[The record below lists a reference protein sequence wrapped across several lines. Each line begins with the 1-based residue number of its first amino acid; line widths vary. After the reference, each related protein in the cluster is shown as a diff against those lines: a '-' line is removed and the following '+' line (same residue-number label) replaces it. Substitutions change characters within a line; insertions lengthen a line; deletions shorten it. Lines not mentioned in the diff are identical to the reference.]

1 MQSRLLKQL
10 DAAIDA
16 ASNPVRADCLRAER
30 ACLVARHGHFDDAR
44 KTLSGLQ
51 QQYARQ
57 PNMVLSAWI
66 SLAEG
71 LIAHYGKLGA
81 SEAIDKIHRAYA
93 MSGAAREPALH
104 ALCCA
109 WLAHLDYVKH
119 DFVSMARRVAE
130 TLELADAKH
139 HAARSRIGLVVAQTY
154 HFAGRYDLAQ
164 PWYALV
170 RQHGTAEGD
179 EATLAAL
186 LANMAWLNTSQ
197 ARQNV
202 LSGPGEAQATRQAM
216 LGAESSQNFDALVG
230 TAALEALAPILRAQ
244 LLSLQG
250 RHADALPLYEQ
261 HLDPALTQGAAHMA
275 NWLRADL
282 AWCRVQLK
290 QHELAR
296 ADAQAAEAAN
306 RDDCDLDDRAAT
318 HSRLAQVYAALG
330 QPEAA
335 RKHSQQAEAAW
346 RAFADEQAEVLRLID
361 AALREHRSP

>member
-1 MQSRLLKQL
+1 MQSRLQKQL

-16 ASNPVRADCLRAER
+16 AGNPVKADCLRAER
-30 ACLVARHGHFDDAR
+30 ACLMARLGHFDDAR
-44 KTLSGLQ
+44 KALTGLQ
-51 QQYARQ
+51 QQYAVQ
-57 PNMVLSAWI
+57 PHMALSAWI

-71 LIAHYGKLGA
+71 LIAHYGKLGSA
-81 SEAIDKIHRAYA
+81 EAVDKIHRAYA

-109 WLAHLDYVKH
+109 WLAHLDYVRH
-119 DFVSMARRVAE
+119 DFASMTRRVAE
-130 TLELADAKH
+130 TLLLADAKH
-139 HAARSRIGLVVAQTY
+139 HAAQSRISLVIAQTY
-154 HFAGRYDLAQ
+154 HFAGRYERAQ
-164 PWYALV
+164 PWYTLT
-170 RQHGTAEGD
+170 RQHATSEGD

-186 LANMAWLNTSQ
+186 LANMAWLNASQ

-230 TAALEALAPILRAQ
+230 TAALDALAPVMRAQ

-261 HLDPALTQGAAHMA
+261 HLDHALTQGAAHMA

-282 AWCRVQLK
+282 GWCRIQLK
-290 QHELAR
+290 QLELAR
-296 ADAQAAEAAN
+296 EDAQAAEAAN
-306 RDDCDLDDRAAT
+306 RADCDLDDRAAT

-330 QPEAA
+330 QLDAA
-335 RKHSQQAEAAW
+335 KKHSQQAEAAW
-346 RAFADEQAEVLRLID
+346 KAFADEQAEVLRLLD
-361 AALREHRSP
+361 AALTRP